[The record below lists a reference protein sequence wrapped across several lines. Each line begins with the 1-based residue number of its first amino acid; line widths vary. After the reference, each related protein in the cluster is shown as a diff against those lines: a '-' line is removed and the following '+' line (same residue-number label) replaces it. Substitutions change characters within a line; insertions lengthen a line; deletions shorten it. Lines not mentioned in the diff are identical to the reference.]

1 MSQKMWI
8 RWGLVEVVVVALVVS
23 CGQVSEAPDGGDTDA
38 GDTDDTAVGGHSM
51 STGGSGN
58 GGNLMIVG
66 DVPLGGAPSEWC
78 PHIPVGI
85 VDPPCTEDDLVIG
98 GGCVSDEWLRFEFPI
113 ADLDLSYPSGPLTL
127 SLVPAPK
134 LGPEQEGD
142 AAVMT
147 RQALDV
153 WLYPDDGGVV
163 TGASFVINAPR
174 TALFSQIGPEDP
186 TMAAYVTRV
195 LVPGLTYDSYFHI
208 THIALTDG
216 DTLLSE
222 RRVVFN
228 PPQGCWVK

>member
-1 MSQKMWI
+1 MSQEMWI
-8 RWGLVEVVVVALVVS
+8 RWGLVEVAAIATIVS
-23 CGQVSEAPDGGDTDA
+23 CGQVSDESDA
-38 GDTDDTAVGGHSM
+38 DAADDTAVGGHSM

-58 GGNLMIVG
+58 GGDLMIVG

-85 VDPPCTEDDLVIG
+85 VVPPCTEDDLVIG
-98 GGCVSDEWLRFEFPI
+98 GGCLSDEWLRFEFPI
-113 ADLDLSYPSGPLTL
+113 ADLDLSYPTGPLTL
-127 SLVPAPK
+127 SLVPAPEEA
-134 LGPEQEGD
+134 LGQGGT
-142 AAVMT
+142 ATVTT

-186 TMAAYVTRV
+186 TMAAYVTRER
-195 LVPGLTYDSYFHI
+195 VPDLADDSYFHI
-208 THIALTDG
+208 TRVALTDG
-216 DTLLSE
+216 DTVLSE
-222 RRVVFN
+222 RRLVFN